1 MGTLGEALGLLFDPS
16 NWTGELRDSGAILD
30 RLWQHIYLSGT
41 AVVTALVMALPVGMY
56 IGHRRRF
63 EFLTVSI
70 SNIGRALPSFAVLAL
85 TFTWALRVGISF
97 EFWPAFVA
105 MVMLAI
111 PPIVTN
117 TYVGLKEV
125 DADVVEAARGMGLS
139 GREILWGV
147 EFPLAVPL
155 IVAGIKTSLVQVI
168 ATATLAALVAG
179 PGLGRYIVN
188 GFARQDHALI
198 MAGAILVA
206 LLAIVAELGMAGVE
220 RWVRP
225 GRSRSRPDETPF
237 DAVGVQPSGAPIV

>member
-1 MGTLGEALGLLFDPS
+1 MDLLKEALGLLFDPS
-16 NWTGELRDSGAILD
+16 NWTGELRDSGGILT

-41 AVVTALVMALPVGMY
+41 AVLTALALALPVGLY

-111 PPIVTN
+111 PPVVTN

-125 DADVVEAARGMGLS
+125 DPDVVEAARGMGLG

-155 IVAGIKTSLVQVI
+155 VVAGVKTSLVQVI

-198 MAGAILVA
+198 LAGAILVA
-206 LLAIVAELGMAGVE
+206 LLAIIAELGMALIE

-225 GRSRSRPDETPF
+225 PSMRPSPDETPF
-237 DAVGVQPSGAPIV
+237 DDVGIRSAASSV